1 MADLNFKEFSATNE
15 HDWIQKIIKELKGQ
29 SIESLNKTNS
39 SGITTKPVYT
49 QNDIQANTGLPGEP
63 PYARGLKRDNNEWL
77 IAQSFY
83 VDNNEKECNKKILEA
98 LEGGVNYLV
107 IEGSPQDFDTL
118 FKDVIWSYIGVR
130 FNRFKDPTIFD
141 KANLFVEKN
150 NFSVNQL
157 NVSVDYDVFRDCLI
171 NPDAPNYGFF
181 QNELYEFYLENN
193 APSLKNGRFY
203 NIAANE
209 LTEAGASAVCE
220 LGASLANAHEKL
232 CTYLGNPNHTIDDF
246 TAKLQFTLGIST
258 DFFTEI
264 AKFRALRILW
274 ARIVSEY
281 EPEHA
286 CSHATWIDA
295 VSTTRYYSA
304 ADANTNMLR
313 GTTMAMSA
321 ILGGVNTVLIHPYDF
336 HLKTKSGY
344 SERIARNISHLL
356 KEEAHL
362 DKILDVSGGAYY
374 IETLTN
380 EIADKAWQ
388 FFQEIE
394 AEGGFD
400 KYIHNKKLQKRIQ
413 KEAQEQESKILSG
426 EKIMI
431 GVNKFP
437 NVKDQTD
444 DWKFDLSDESKAIQN
459 SELIQRRISES
470 IEKQKLT
477 C

>member
-63 PYARGLKRDNNEWL
+63 PYSRGLKRDNNEWL

-130 FNRFKDPTIFD
+130 FNQLD
-141 KANLFVEKN
+141 NLAVLNKTDALLEKLN
-150 NFSVNQL
+150 YSNQQL
-157 NVSVDYDVFRDCLI
+157 NIALNYDVFRDCL
-171 NPDAPNYGFF
+171 NSSEAYHYGFL
-181 QNELYEFYLENN
+181 QNELIESYINN
-193 APSLKNGRFY
+193 LKTLKGSRYY
-203 NIAANE
+203 NVAANE
-209 LTEAGASAVCE
+209 LAEAGASVVTE
-220 LGASLANAHEKL
+220 LGAAIANAHEKL
-232 CTYLGNPNHTIDDF
+232 YLYLGSIGSTIDGF

-344 SERIARNISHLL
+344 GERIARNISHLL

>member
-1 MADLNFKEFSATNE
+1 MADLNFKEFSASNE
-15 HDWIQKIIKELKGQ
+15 QDWIQKIIKELKGQ

-49 QNDIQANTGLPGEP
+49 QNDIQANTGWPGEP
-63 PYARGLKRDNNEWL
+63 PYTRGLKRDNNEWL

-107 IEGSPQDFDTL
+107 IEGLPQDFDTL

-130 FNRFKDPTIFD
+130 FNRFENPTILE
-141 KANLFVEKN
+141 KANLFVEINK
-150 NFSVNQL
+150 FSMGPL

-171 NPDAPNYGFF
+171 KPDAPNYGFF

-193 APSLKNGRFY
+193 APSLKNSRFY

-209 LTEAGASAVCE
+209 LAEAGASAVSE
-220 LGASLANAHEKL
+220 LGAALANAHEKL

-246 TAKLQFTLGIST
+246 TAKIQFTLGIGT

-264 AKFRALRILW
+264 AKYRALRMLW

-321 ILGGVNTVLIHPYDF
+321 ILGGANTVLIHPYDF

-380 EIADKAWQ
+380 EIADRAWR

-394 AEGGFD
+394 ADGGF
-400 KYIHNKKLQKRIQ
+400 NKFVKNNKLQNRIKQ
-413 KEAQEQESKILSG
+413 EALEQEKVLETG
-426 EKIMI
+426 EKIMV

-437 NVKDQTD
+437 NAKDQAS
-444 DWKFDLSDESKAIQN
+444 DWKFESNKAEPDNQN
-459 SELIQRRISES
+459 RILELKRISET
-470 IEKQKLT
+470 IEKQHLA
-477 C
+477 

>member
-1 MADLNFKEFSATNE
+1 MADLNFKEFSASNE
-15 HDWIQKIIKELKGQ
+15 QDWIQKIIKELKGQ
-29 SIESLNKTNS
+29 SIESLNKTNL

-49 QNDIQANTGLPGEP
+49 QNDIQANTGWPGEP
-63 PYARGLKRDNNEWL
+63 PYTRGLKRDNNEWL

-98 LEGGVNYLV
+98 LDGGVNYLV
-107 IEGSPQDFDTL
+107 IEGLPQDFDTL

-130 FNRFKDPTIFD
+130 FNQLDNLAVLNKTDALLD
-141 KANLFVEKN
+141 KLNY
-150 NFSVNQL
+150 SDQQL
-157 NVSVDYDVFRDCLI
+157 NIALNYDVFRDCL
-171 NPDAPNYGFF
+171 NSSEAYHYGFL
-181 QNELYEFYLENN
+181 QNELIESYITN
-193 APSLKNGRFY
+193 LKTLKGTRYY
-203 NIAANE
+203 NVAANE
-209 LTEAGASAVCE
+209 LAEAGASVVTE
-220 LGASLANAHEKL
+220 LGAAIANAHEKL
-232 CTYLGNPNHTIDDF
+232 YLYLGSIGSTIDGF

-264 AKFRALRILW
+264 AKYRALRILW

-286 CSHATWIDA
+286 CIHATWIDA

-321 ILGGVNTVLIHPYDF
+321 ILGGANTVLIHPYDF

-437 NVKDQTD
+437 NAKDQTD